1 MKNTLTFNSLFIYSG
16 KNKKFFFDK
25 FGKGINLIYG
35 PNTSGKSTLVQSLIY
50 TFGINDGKEHLDELL
65 AIDLFFRLDC
75 TFTKENVDVHII
87 FVREG
92 GTLYIKI
99 GDTPLKV
106 FNGINGNN
114 SAEHVKL
121 KHFYH
126 KLFNFN
132 LFLESK
138 EEYKEAPIEA
148 IFLPYYISQSVG
160 WVYLR
165 KSFSSLDFFRN
176 FKDDYLDYYLGIETA
191 VDREAKKKLEAEVL
205 KAQKEQAFLTEIE
218 DSHLPLQV
226 TKITDETFTT
236 RSLQYLEDYKAL
248 QDEVAQ
254 KEKEYLFKSNELSF
268 LSERKSVLSRIK
280 SSQTK
285 QDPGDGSC
293 PMCSQ
298 TLPFNL
304 QQNYIHQQE
313 VNDSLS
319 QYESIKL
326 KITSVQS
333 EVNSLK
339 AKIEKIKKQISY
351 KYQVFKSYSEQE
363 ISVEK
368 WIDSKA
374 NLRLNENILNRLGQL
389 TLDLNGYKKSLE
401 SYKTHDEVA
410 LERNK
415 KNYDFK
421 EVFERNLKKLKVKEL
436 TEDRYT
442 TLYKIAAFPYQ
453 GVELH
458 KTIMAYHFAFNT
470 LISST
475 PDIHR
480 LPFILDAVFKEDLD
494 DANEDL
500 LIDFIAKNKPTD
512 TQLFMTISEKT
523 TKASQIARYQK
534 DLLKNAAKLIQIGN
548 GVDTRTLLR
557 DYENECDNLLQET
570 LDIIN
575 LNIT

>member
-1 MKNTLTFNSLFIYSG
+1 MTSTFTFNSLFIYSE
-16 KNKKFFFDK
+16 KNKKYFYDD

-75 TFTKENVDVHII
+75 TFKKENIDVNILFI
-87 FVREG
+87 REG
-92 GTLYIKI
+92 GTLYVKI
-99 GDTPLKV
+99 DDIPLKV

-114 SAEHVKL
+114 SFEHLKL

-126 KLFNFN
+126 ELFNFN

-148 IFLPYYISQSVG
+148 VFLPYYISQSVG

-191 VDREAKKKLEAEVL
+191 VDREAKKKLETEIS
-205 KAQKEQAFLTEIE
+205 KAQKEQAFLTGIE
-218 DSHLPLQV
+218 NNHIPLQV
-226 TKITDETFTT
+226 TKITDEDFTT
-236 RSLQYLEDYKAL
+236 RSLQYLEEYKVL

-268 LSERKSVLSRIK
+268 LSERKSVVSRIK
-280 SSQTK
+280 ISQIK

-298 TLPFNL
+298 SLPYNL

-313 VNDSLS
+313 LNDSLS
-319 QYESIKL
+319 QYESIKA

-333 EVNSLK
+333 DVNSLK
-339 AKIEKIKKQISY
+339 AKIEKIKEQISN

-368 WIDSKA
+368 WIDNKA
-374 NLRLNENILNRLGQL
+374 NIRLNENILSRLGQL
-389 TLDLNGYKKSLE
+389 TLDLFAYKKSLE
-401 SYKTHDEVA
+401 EYKTDDEVA
-410 LERNK
+410 EERSK
-415 KNYDFK
+415 KNYSFK
-421 EVFERNLKKLKVKEL
+421 DLFEANLKQLNVKEL
-436 TEDRYT
+436 TDDRYT
-442 TLYKIAAFPYQ
+442 TLYKISAFPFQ

-470 LISST
+470 LVSKT

-494 DANEDL
+494 DFNEDL
-500 LIDFIAKNKPTD
+500 LIEFIAKNRPKD

-523 TKASQIARYQK
+523 TKASQVSRYQK
-534 DLLKNAAKLIQIGN
+534 DLLNNEAKLIQIGN
-548 GVDTRTLLR
+548 GRDTRTLLK
-557 DYENECDNLLQET
+557 DYSGEQDSLLQNT
-570 LDIIN
+570 MDIIN

>member
-1 MKNTLTFNSLFIYSG
+1 MTSTLTFNSLFIYSE
-16 KNKKFFFDK
+16 KNKKYFYDD
-25 FGKGINLIYG
+25 FGTGINLIYG

-75 TFTKENVDVHII
+75 TFKKENNDVKII
-87 FVREG
+87 FIREG
-92 GTLYIKI
+92 GTLYVKI
-99 GDTPLKV
+99 GDVPLKV

-114 SAEHVKL
+114 SFEHVKL

-126 KLFNFN
+126 ELFNFN

-138 EEYKEAPIEA
+138 DEYKEAPIEA
-148 IFLPYYISQSVG
+148 VFLPYYISQSVG

-191 VDREAKKKLEAEVL
+191 VDREAKKKLEAEVS

-218 DSHLPLQV
+218 NNHIPLQV
-226 TKITDETFTT
+226 TKITDEDFTT
-236 RSLQYLEDYKAL
+236 RSLQYLEEYKIL

-268 LSERKSVLSRIK
+268 LSERKSVVSRIK
-280 SSQTK
+280 TSQNK

-298 TLPFNL
+298 ALPYNL

-313 VNDSLS
+313 LNDSLA
-319 QYESIKL
+319 QYESIKA

-333 EVNSLK
+333 DVNSLK
-339 AKIEKIKKQISY
+339 VKIEKIKEQISN

-374 NLRLNENILNRLGQL
+374 NIRLNENILSRLGQL
-389 TLDLNGYKKSLE
+389 TLDLSAYKKSLE
-401 SYKTHDEVA
+401 GYKTDDEVA
-410 LERNK
+410 EERSK
-415 KNYDFK
+415 KNYSFK
-421 EVFERNLKKLKVKEL
+421 DLFEANLKQLNVKEL
-436 TEDRYT
+436 TDDRYT
-442 TLYKIAAFPYQ
+442 TLYKISAFPFQ

-470 LISST
+470 LVSKTS
-475 PDIHR
+475 DIHR

-494 DANEDL
+494 DFNEDL
-500 LIDFIAKNKPTD
+500 LIEFIAKNRPKD

-523 TKASQIARYQK
+523 TKASQVARYQK
-534 DLLKNAAKLIQIGN
+534 DLLNNEAKLIQIGN
-548 GVDTRTLLR
+548 GRDTRTLLK
-557 DYENECDNLLQET
+557 DYSGEQDSLLQKT
-570 LDIIN
+570 MDIIN